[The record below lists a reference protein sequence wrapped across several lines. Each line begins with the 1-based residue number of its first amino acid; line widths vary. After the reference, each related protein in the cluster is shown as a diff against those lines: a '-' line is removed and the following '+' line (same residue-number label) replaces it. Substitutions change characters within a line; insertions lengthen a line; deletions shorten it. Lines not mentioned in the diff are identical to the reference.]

1 MRTQSSRPILKGL
14 LVLLAILAIGEFA
27 ALFNDYQNSSYF
39 RLYIAD
45 HAGLI
50 SEQVI
55 VVAALA
61 AVAGFFVYMASRAS
75 RTSRLG
81 RASYKIKGLSSVIAG
96 IVAFLLWF
104 TLVGRVVGNSLVS
117 LELYAV
123 AVVFLITIVSML
135 GDKVTVRMALRNF
148 TRRKTSM
155 AIVISGLMIGTAM
168 ISGSLVTGDTLSEL
182 FTRSGYYGYGYADEV
197 VFAPS
202 STGYQFFPIQLAQQL
217 HQGIASN
224 PSANQYLQGVTP
236 EILSTIS
243 VSDESKGIVQSP
255 VLLIGT
261 FNNASQSLGDF
272 HSINGGAIIGSNL
285 ANDEAMLN
293 DRAAK
298 DLNATVGDNLTV
310 FSPSNATFE
319 IPVKLVGIAVSDSRT
334 YFGAGDNIFVTMST
348 AQALTGQPG
357 FANYIAITNTGGLRP
372 SIQHTSVV
380 GLAANQTLNGLQSP
394 PPGFACKAS
403 AEVPGNSTTILCAY
417 GAKLTAVNSA
427 TDGAK
432 QLSNLFVVL
441 STITIIAGVVL
452 IINIFIMLAEERKSE
467 MGMGRAVGMKRSQLT
482 RLFLY
487 EGSLYAAGAALLGVF
502 VGIGIAYAILY
513 AFGTVLSSVFP
524 VSLAVVL
531 DSFTYSPTS
540 LFTSFATGLL
550 ITFFTILFTSWRV
563 SKLNIIRA
571 IRNIPE
577 PPRGVRTYTALLIAG
592 LFAIAIGVLVFLAAG
607 PAKSAF
613 ETLIGPTLIIFGTG
627 LVLSR
632 FMKNRIA
639 FTGTGLAI
647 LLQWGIPSLSYDNP
661 TIQNYTFGPELFIS
675 GGLVM
680 VLGAIMAVMYN
691 TASINRLLRPI
702 YSGRRG
708 LTVVFKTALSYPGN
722 RRFRTAATVAMFALV
737 LFTVVTIAFL
747 ASMQTAALDK
757 YVTENSGGYDVI
769 TQTTLPVSDLASR
782 VLNDQNLAS
791 KVSAVLPFNNTFLSS
806 IRDTTLQHDFGS
818 QIAIGADPSA
828 VGASNF
834 YTTNTFKMQNMTSDY
849 KTSAD
854 VWNAVTAAGS
864 SRVVWSFGF
873 VNVRGPPTTE
883 AVPNPGDTLQLILRL
898 PNGTDVSRQ
907 VTVAGVM
914 NGVFFTGIVTTNQ
927 FLKDSFQVGAGNL
940 GFVKV
945 ASGVDPTV
953 VSNVLKHDFARLG
966 MQTTVIA
973 VVLGQFIQVGQS
985 FLGIFEGFLALGLI
999 VGIAGLGII
1008 AIRSVV
1014 ERRKEIG
1021 ILRAIG
1027 FRRRMILASFLL
1039 ENSYVALLGI
1049 MIGVL
1054 LGVDLGYAIATSPN
1068 SGLTFAIPWLSL
1080 AEIILFAYGLAILTT
1095 LSSARR
1101 AAKIPPA
1108 EALRYA
1114 E

>member
-1 MRTQSSRPILKGL
+1 MLG
-14 LVLLAILAIGEFA
+14 VLALGELA
-27 ALFNDYQNSSYF
+27 ALYNDYQNNSYF
-39 RLYIAD
+39 RQYIAD
-45 HAGLI
+45 NNNLI
-50 SEQVI
+50 TEQVI
-55 VVAALA
+55 AVAAFA
-61 AVAGFFVYMASRAS
+61 AVAGSFAYMASGAKK
-75 RTSRLG
+75 TSRLG
-81 RASYKIKGLSSVIAG
+81 RFSYKIKSLSPVIAG
-96 IVAFLLWF
+96 IAAFLLWF
-104 TLVGRVVGNSLVS
+104 TFLGRIVGNSLVN
-117 LELYAV
+117 LELYSV
-123 AVVFLITIVSML
+123 AVVFLITVGSML

-202 STGYQFFPIQLAQQL
+202 PTTGYQFFPVHVAQQL
-217 HQGIASN
+217 YQGITSN
-224 PSANQYLQGVTP
+224 PSASQYLRGVTP

-243 VSDESKGIVQSP
+243 VNDTTKNIVQSP

-261 FNNASQSLGDF
+261 FNNATELLGDF
-272 HSINGGAIIGSNL
+272 HSINGGAVIGSSL
-285 ANDEAMLN
+285 ADNEAILN

-298 DLNATVGDNLTV
+298 DLNATAGDSLTV

-319 IPVKLVGIAVSDSRT
+319 IPLKLVGIAVSDSRT
-334 YFGAGDNIFVTMST
+334 YFGAGDNIFVTINT
-348 AQALTGQPG
+348 AQALNHQPG
-357 FANYIAITNTGGLRP
+357 LANYIAITNTGGLRP

-394 PPGFACKAS
+394 PPGYACKES
-403 AEVPGNSTTILCAY
+403 ATVPGNSTTILCAY
-417 GAKLTAVNSA
+417 GAKLTTVNGA
-427 TDGAK
+427 TEGAK

-452 IINIFIMLAEERKSE
+452 IINMFIMLAEERKSE

-482 RLFLY
+482 KLFLF

-502 VGIGIAYAILY
+502 VGIGIAYGILY

-540 LFTSFATGLL
+540 LFTAFATGLL
-550 ITFFTILFTSWRV
+550 ITYFTILFTSWRV

-577 PPRGVRTYTALLIAG
+577 PPRGIRTYTALLGIGILTIAT
-592 LFAIAIGVLVFLAAG
+592 GVLVYMAAA

-613 ETLIGPTLIIFGTG
+613 ETLIGPTFVIFGAG

-632 FMKNRIA
+632 FVKNRIA
-639 FTGTGLAI
+639 FTGTGIAI
-647 LLQWGIPSLSYDNP
+647 LLQWGIPALSWNNP
-661 TIQNYTFGPELFIS
+661 AIQNYTYGPELFIT

-702 YSGRRG
+702 YNGRRG
-708 LTVVFKTALSYPGN
+708 MTVVFKTALSYPGN

-757 YVTENSGGYDVI
+757 YVKENSGGYDII
-769 TQTTLPVSDLASR
+769 TETTLPISDLAPR

-791 KVSAVLPFNNTFLSS
+791 RVSAVLPFNDTLLLSV
-806 IRDTTLQHDFGS
+806 RDLTMQHDFGA

-828 VGASNF
+828 IGASNF

-849 KTSAD
+849 KTTAE
-854 VWNAVTAAGS
+854 VWNAVTEPGS
-864 SRVVWSFGF
+864 TKVVWSFGF

-883 AVPNPGDTLQLILRL
+883 ATPDPGDTLQIIGLL
-898 PNGTDVSRQ
+898 PNGTAVSRQ
-907 VTVAGVM
+907 VTVAGIM

-927 FLKDSFQVGAGNL
+927 LLRDSFQVVAGNL
-940 GFVKV
+940 GLVKV

-953 VSNVLKHDFARLG
+953 VSNGLKHDFARLG

-985 FLGIFEGFLALGLI
+985 FLGIFEGFLALGLV

-1008 AIRSVV
+1008 AIRSVA

-1049 MIGVL
+1049 MIGVV

-1080 AEIILFAYGLAILTT
+1080 AEIITFAYGLALLTT
-1095 LSSARR
+1095 FSSARR

>member
-1 MRTQSSRPILKGL
+1 MFAVS
-14 LVLLAILAIGEFA
+14 ILALGELA
-27 ALFNDYQNSSYF
+27 ALYNDYQNNSYF
-39 RLYIAD
+39 RQYIAD
-45 HAGLI
+45 NNNLI
-50 SEQVI
+50 TEQVI
-55 VVAALA
+55 AVAAFA
-61 AVAGFFVYMASRAS
+61 AVAGYFAYMASGARK
-75 RTSRLG
+75 TSRLG
-81 RASYKIKGLSSVIAG
+81 RFSYKIKSLTPVIAG
-96 IVAFLLWF
+96 IAAFLLWF
-104 TLVGRVVGNSLVS
+104 TLLGRIIGNTLVN
-117 LELYAV
+117 LELYSV
-123 AVVFLITIVSML
+123 AVVFLITVGSML

-202 STGYQFFPIQLAQQL
+202 PTTGYQFFPVHVAQQL
-217 HQGIASN
+217 YQGITSN
-224 PSANQYLQGVTP
+224 PSASQYLRGVTP

-243 VSDESKGIVQSP
+243 VNDTTKNIVQSP

-261 FNNASQSLGDF
+261 FNNATELLGDF
-272 HSINGGAIIGSNL
+272 HSITGGSVIGPSLADNEAI
-285 ANDEAMLN
+285 LN

-298 DLNATVGDNLTV
+298 DLNATAGDSLTV

-319 IPVKLVGIAVSDSRT
+319 IPVKLVGVAVSDSRT
-334 YFGAGDNIFVTMST
+334 YFGAGDNIFVTMNT
-348 AQALTGQPG
+348 AQALNHQPG
-357 FANYIAITNTGGLRP
+357 LANYIAITNTGGLRP

-380 GLAANQTLNGLQSP
+380 GLVANQTLNGLQSP
-394 PPGFACKAS
+394 PPGYACKES
-403 AEVPGNSTTILCAY
+403 AIVPGNSTTILCAY
-417 GAKLTAVNSA
+417 GAKLTTVNSA
-427 TDGAK
+427 TEGAK

-441 STITIIAGVVL
+441 SAITIIAGVVL
-452 IINIFIMLAEERKSE
+452 IINMFIMLAEERKSE

-482 RLFLY
+482 KLFLF

-502 VGIGIAYAILY
+502 VGIGIAYGILY
-513 AFGTVLSSVFP
+513 AFGTILSSVFP

-540 LFTSFATGLL
+540 LFTAFATGLL
-550 ITFFTILFTSWRV
+550 ITYFTILFTSWRV

-577 PPRGVRTYTALLIAG
+577 PPRGIRTYTALLGVGI
-592 LFAIAIGVLVFLAAG
+592 FTMAIGVLVYMAAG
-607 PAKSAF
+607 PAKSAL
-613 ETLIGPTLIIFGTG
+613 ETLIGPTLVIFGTG

-632 FMKNRIA
+632 FVKNRIA
-639 FTGTGLAI
+639 FTGTGIAI
-647 LLQWGIPSLSYDNP
+647 LLQWGIPSLSWNNP
-661 TIQNYTFGPELFIS
+661 SIQSYTYGPELFLT

-680 VLGAIMAVMYN
+680 VIGAIMAVMYN
-691 TASINRLLRPI
+691 TASINRLFRPL
-702 YSGRRG
+702 YNGRRG
-708 LTVVFKTALSYPGN
+708 MTVVFKTALSYPSN

-757 YVTENSGGYDVI
+757 YVKENSGGYDII
-769 TQTTLPVSDLASR
+769 TDTTLPISDLASR
-782 VLNDQNLAS
+782 VHNDPNLAS
-791 KVSAVLPFNNTFLSS
+791 KVSAVLPFN
-806 IRDTTLQHDFGS
+806 DTGLLVKDVTMQHDFGE

-849 KTSAD
+849 KTTAD

-864 SRVVWSFGF
+864 SKVVWSFGF
-873 VNVRGPPTTE
+873 VNVRGPPRAEMT
-883 AVPNPGDTLQLILRL
+883 PNAGDTLQIIGQL
-898 PNGTDVSRQ
+898 PNGTVVSRL
-907 VTVAGVM
+907 VTVAGIM

-927 FLKDSFQVGAGNL
+927 LLGDSFGVVAGNL

-945 ASGVDPTV
+945 AGGVDPTV
-953 VSNVLKHDFARLG
+953 VSNGLKHDFARLG

-985 FLGIFEGFLALGLI
+985 FLGIFEGFLALGLV

-1008 AIRSVV
+1008 AIRSVA
-1014 ERRKEIG
+1014 ERQKEIG

-1049 MIGVL
+1049 MIGVV

-1080 AEIILFAYGLAILTT
+1080 AEIILFAYGLALLTT